1 MKNILIACEES
12 QEVCKAFR
20 KLGYNAFSCDI
31 VEPSGGH
38 PEWHIKGDCLPYLNG
53 NCSFTSMDGE
63 EHTVSSQWDLLIGH
77 PPCTYLTVSANR
89 WYNIERYGDA
99 ARERHAKR
107 EEAAEFFMRFINA
120 DCEHIAVENPICV
133 MNTRYR
139 KPNQIIQPYWFGHP
153 VSKST
158 CLWLKN
164 LPPLTPTNMVE
175 PERIHSKGKTGRY
188 SGNSWYVKD
197 ENGKILSWS
206 DPRTAAARSKTFTGV
221 AEAIAEQWSKV
232 I

>member
-1 MKNILIACEES
+1 M
-12 QEVCKAFR
+12 
-20 KLGYNAFSCDI
+20 
-31 VEPSGGH
+31 
-38 PEWHIKGDCLPYLNG
+38 
-53 NCSFTSMDGE
+53 
-63 EHTVSSQWDLLIGH
+63 SSQWDLLIGH
-77 PPCTYLTVSANR
+77 PPCTFLTVSANR

-99 ARERHAKR
+99 ARERLAKR
-107 EEAAEFFMRFINA
+107 EEAAEFFMKFINA
-120 DCEHIAVENPICV
+120 DCEHIAVENPIGV

-175 PERIHSKGKTGRY
+175 PERIHSKGKTGGY